1 MAAVVNRY
9 PGCLICIHPGTR
21 ASQRLERYS
30 KGGRFPCSP
39 RVSPRVFVCNSSRF
53 LLFVLSLPPSLSLYY
68 STIRASRFPY
78 LPRSILPSTRFHRG
92 FRVAATIRG
101 AARIP
106 RRREAIVSN
115 RAKPGNT
122 FGIGA
127 VVVGGG
133 CFCPLLFARRN
144 GTFGGKRRQRERE
157 REVSSGFVVSSYT
170 SYSRTVTHDADSGTV
185 REFLSRHLSRFYI
198 YTYINSFFSRG
209 VRYDDSTCWSESV
222 RSSFDIRDRGWNV
235 LGWVEKIGGKKRIE
249 AYGDGRSF
257 DGR

>member
-1 MAAVVNRY
+1 MA
-9 PGCLICIHPGTR
+9 
-21 ASQRLERYS
+21 
-30 KGGRFPCSP
+30 
-39 RVSPRVFVCNSSRF
+39 
-53 LLFVLSLPPSLSLYY
+53 
-68 STIRASRFPY
+68 
-78 LPRSILPSTRFHRG
+78 
-92 FRVAATIRG
+92 
-101 AARIP
+101 
-106 RRREAIVSN
+106 
-115 RAKPGNT
+115 
-122 FGIGA
+122 
-127 VVVGGG
+127 
-133 CFCPLLFARRN
+133 N
-144 GTFGGKRRQRERE
+144 GDRERE